1 MRAAANP
8 SLAYDLKQSASGI
21 VSPRGG
27 SGLPEPASGFQIL
40 PKEAIVSL
48 HKLYDSVDIDGSG
61 DLNQSEVTKLLKKLG
76 MFTDEDEAHRVYE
89 EMDRDR
95 SGDVDFGEFATQID
109 KTLYEAYADQT
120 KNEEEL
126 IKIMNDFEEI
136 KTGFAGTT
144 WRKQAN
150 VIWMMNGGVMIITAS
165 VMLVFT
171 VQGAFLLIPMTMA
184 YFFTYVLG
192 PIFDLFYQRPL
203 LCSGRPM
210 CYEEPP
216 QPPQGFQGDP
226 KDWPKEYARQRGHCL
241 NVKKDGIA
249 FDDGDT
255 PMGCTPCAELQRT
268 LADIFFLVRPEPPS
282 LSPQQAACPSLNPL
296 TLRWRRGGVQL
307 RFPETAAL
315 LLTLALAF
323 GALFGL
329 LYAVY
334 LQIFGMLYECS
345 NGSSCGSLCE
355 GDP

>member
-27 SGLPEPASGFQIL
+27 SGLPEPAPGFAIL

-171 VQGAFLLIPMTMA
+171 VQGAFLP
-184 YFFTYVLG
+184 
-192 PIFDLFYQRPL
+192 PIFPRRSPSAFCGVIRHRGHSGLRGPNLQMSADLIIRGGRIVSLAPGSAQRAL
-203 LCSGRPM
+203 AGAAHA
-210 CYEEPP
+210 
-216 QPPQGFQGDP
+216 PQG
-226 KDWPKEYARQRGHCL
+226 A
-241 NVKKDGIA
+241 I
-249 FDDGDT
+249 
-255 PMGCTPCAELQRT
+255 CT
-268 LADIFFLVRPEPPS
+268 F
-282 LSPQQAACPSLNPL
+282 
-296 TLRWRRGGVQL
+296 
-307 RFPETAAL
+307 
-315 LLTLALAF
+315 
-323 GALFGL
+323 
-329 LYAVY
+329 
-334 LQIFGMLYECS
+334 
-345 NGSSCGSLCE
+345 SSCSSAP
-355 GDP
+355 DRSARF

>member
-216 QPPQGFQGDP
+216 PPPQGFQGDP

-268 LADIFFLVRPEPPS
+268 LADIFFLVRPDRT
-282 LSPQQAACPSLNPL
+282 LSVTSSGRLP
-296 TLRWRRGGVQL
+296 
-307 RFPETAAL
+307 FAL
-315 LLTLALAF
+315 P
-323 GALFGL
+323 
-329 LYAVY
+329 
-334 LQIFGMLYECS
+334 C
-345 NGSSCGSLCE
+345 
-355 GDP
+355 